1 MARHLVPPLSV
12 PDRDAHHRALTV
24 CNELVAKLKPPNAV
38 ATRTDAAK
46 ALQDFL
52 AFASKQALLTAKEAA
67 REAGAIP
74 PLILAASAVQHASD
88 ENQVD
93 LGESA
98 LCALATVARDENG
111 KNRLAIREAGGVAL
125 ALKVVE
131 GALARGAAS
140 IDTAEE
146 ALELLV
152 ALTDENCLASRNALM
167 KAVIHENGLEVTCA
181 VLAQP
186 LYSAYASSRCPSL
199 ALELLVNLAAAGGLE
214 SSEACARALA
224 ARAEIAVGLF
234 NGWTE
239 RVEGRVVFTYRGVLA
254 LRLLGMLTQ
263 SSASAISRRLVT
275 EAGALKP
282 LLDALALAPTDG
294 FEVMARDRLRHFMCD
309 CLPHLRASLIA
320 ILIRCSSSPTPS
332 EGSPS
337 TTVSAHKAATSF
349 QRTFARMC
357 LALTKHGFTSSFA
370 SSTPYSPPSA
380 WSCTTRSRWWSSR
393 RSIRASAGLLGA
405 G

>member
-74 PLILAASAVQHASD
+74 PLILAASAVQHAS
-88 ENQVD
+88 
-93 LGESA
+93 ESA

-282 LLDALALAPTDG
+282 ALDALALAPTDG
-294 FEVMARDRLRHFMCD
+294 FEVMARDRLLISCVI
-309 CLPHLRASLIA
+309 ASLI
-320 ILIRCSSSPTPS
+320 
-332 EGSPS
+332 
-337 TTVSAHKAATSF
+337 
-349 QRTFARMC
+349 
-357 LALTKHGFTSSFA
+357 
-370 SSTPYSPPSA
+370 
-380 WSCTTRSRWWSSR
+380 
-393 RSIRASAGLLGA
+393 
-405 G
+405 

>member
-1 MARHLVPPLSV
+1 
-12 PDRDAHHRALTV
+12 V

-146 ALELLV
+146 ALLQWTNV
-152 ALTDENCLASRNALM
+152 
-167 KAVIHENGLEVTCA
+167 H
-181 VLAQP
+181 
-186 LYSAYASSRCPSL
+186 
-199 ALELLVNLAAAGGLE
+199 AAD
-214 SSEACARALA
+214 
-224 ARAEIAVGLF
+224 
-234 NGWTE
+234 
-239 RVEGRVVFTYRGVLA
+239 
-254 LRLLGMLTQ
+254 
-263 SSASAISRRLVT
+263 
-275 EAGALKP
+275 
-282 LLDALALAPTDG
+282 LDNPT
-294 FEVMARDRLRHFMCD
+294 FEM
-309 CLPHLRASLIA
+309 I
-320 ILIRCSSSPTPS
+320 
-332 EGSPS
+332 
-337 TTVSAHKAATSF
+337 TTVLS
-349 QRTFARMC
+349 
-357 LALTKHGFTSSFA
+357 
-370 SSTPYSPPSA
+370 
-380 WSCTTRSRWWSSR
+380 
-393 RSIRASAGLLGA
+393 SAGLHFAGA
-405 G
+405 APSRSTPTGRKARTHKARPLHPSPIPPPPPKLATD